1 MVLEDKYKEWS
12 DIYWT
17 KFVKAGDPRVAG
29 NNIPLESLDAASRH
43 GEVGDGTINIAEMM
57 QFIHVLHRLGEK
69 APVSMSDALWT
80 IERLQQAA
88 YHYYQDKF
96 PEFQIP
102 EYWFLL
108 RDDISPR
115 DADYMS
121 GMNLGSVKSCYG
133 MLTTGAYD
141 DPCWGS
147 FESQD
152 QIWNLNPMLFAVS
165 QDKAYSETDSVMAN
179 NIGYG
184 LNNYIASNGYTV
196 YDPYLSY
203 IKHRITYCPD
213 FDKEVYERLEERE
226 QAFKPNIKVKRGAN
240 NWYYA
245 GGTQACRDAFADN
258 EKSYEHTFRTFFYRG
273 TIFFLDCIWEP
284 LLKIFGEEFKHNSYN
299 CYAATSGIWYG
310 PNFEKKTAKRLNKS
324 LENGDPYNPNTSFLV
339 SKPEDV
345 DWNLVYKWLDN
356 YPAPDNTKMEYWT
369 PVQFLYIYGYYKLSC
384 S

>member
-29 NNIPLESLDAASRH
+29 NNIPLENLDAASQH

-57 QFIHVLHRLGEK
+57 QLIHVMHRLGEE
-69 APVSMSDALWT
+69 APVSMTDALWT

-88 YHYYQDKF
+88 YRYYQDKF

-108 RDDISPR
+108 RDDINPK
-115 DADYMS
+115 DTNYMS
-121 GMNLGSVKSCYG
+121 ALNLNTVKSCYG
-133 MLTTGAYD
+133 MLTTGSYE

-165 QDKAYSETDSVMAN
+165 QDNTYNESDSVMAN

-213 FDKEVYERLEERE
+213 FDKEVYERLEQRE
-226 QAFKPNIKVKRGAN
+226 QKFKPNIKVKRGAN
-240 NWYYA
+240 NWYYS
-245 GGTQACRDAFADN
+245 GGTQACRDAFANN
-258 EKSYEHTFRTFFYRG
+258 EKYYEHTLRTFFYRG
-273 TIFFLDCIWEP
+273 TIFFLDCVWEP
-284 LLKIFGEEFKHNSYN
+284 LLKVFGEEFKHNSYN

-369 PVQFLYIYGYYKLSC
+369 PVQFLYIYGYYRLAC